1 MPGTSGPPLPTT
13 YEQLMAMDERSRP
26 SEFLYPELYKIP
38 PVIPEVSAAAPPPP
52 EPDPFALIQL
62 EPEQETQFLSDAT
75 DISTSFGVPF
85 EQAIRSL
92 AEIRGVD
99 PSRIFTQFG
108 IGTAQGLLNPAGSS
122 TQNTFGTVENNES
135 FLSNAQSLSTS
146 AGIPLQQAIISLAA
160 SRGLDPNQFLN
171 VPPVGIGSIAPA

>member
-13 YEQLMAMDERSRP
+13 YEQLMAMDVRSRP
-26 SEFLYPELYKIP
+26 SKLNYRGLYEIP
-38 PVIPEVSAAAPPPP
+38 PVTPAVPATPPPP
-52 EPDPFALIQL
+52 ELDPNALIQL
-62 EPEQETQFLSDAT
+62 EPEQETQFLAAATNISNSFAIPLEDA
-75 DISTSFGVPF
+75 IS
-85 EQAIRSL
+85 SL
-92 AEIRGVD
+92 ATTRGVD
-99 PSRIFTQFG
+99 PSRIFTQLG

-122 TQNTFGTVENNES
+122 TQNTFGTFENNES